1 MTEPGRI
8 QPRPTQVSEPY
19 WQGCLEGE
27 LRMQF
32 CAACETYQF
41 YPRVACSSCGGSSL
55 DWRRVSGNGRI
66 ASFTVVRRG
75 VSSAYEAPY
84 IVALID
90 LEEGPRLMSHVVDVE
105 PDDLRLRV
113 GAMVFVK
120 FQDWADEVAMPVF
133 RLAQI
138 SQK

>member
-1 MTEPGRI
+1 MTEPSRI
-8 QPRPTQVSEPY
+8 LPRPTRVSEPY
-19 WQGCLEGE
+19 WQGCLDGE

-32 CAACETYQF
+32 CTACQAYQF
-41 YPRVACSSCGGSSL
+41 YPRVACSACGGSSL

-90 LEEGPRLMSHVVDVE
+90 LEEGPRLMSHVVAAE
-105 PDDLRLRV
+105 PDDSRLCV
-113 GAMVFVK
+113 GAEVVVE
-120 FQDWADEVAMPVF
+120 FQEWGDEVAVPVF
-133 RLAQI
+133 RLA
-138 SQK
+138 

>member
-1 MTEPGRI
+1 
-8 QPRPTQVSEPY
+8 
-19 WQGCLEGE
+19 
-27 LRMQF
+27 MQF
-32 CAACETYQF
+32 CTACEAYQF
-41 YPRVACSSCGGSSL
+41 YPRVACSACGGSSL
-55 DWRRVSGNGRI
+55 DWRQVSGNGRI

-75 VSSAYEAPY
+75 VSSAYETPY

-113 GAMVFVK
+113 GAMVLVK

-133 RLAQI
+133 RLT
-138 SQK
+138 